1 MLLEAATVLGNG
13 CGAEVQFRS
22 CSGWLLAHFRLK
34 PEGELIARVLNLS
47 LQVLQAYI
55 RKSRSTSDQVRLS
68 CFLVVMTKS
77 SGLKSGSPSEF
88 YTDEMLRC

>member
-13 CGAEVQFRS
+13 CGAEVQFGS

-47 LQVLQAYI
+47 L
-55 RKSRSTSDQVRLS
+55 
-68 CFLVVMTKS
+68 
-77 SGLKSGSPSEF
+77 
-88 YTDEMLRC
+88 

>member
-47 LQVLQAYI
+47 L
-55 RKSRSTSDQVRLS
+55 
-68 CFLVVMTKS
+68 
-77 SGLKSGSPSEF
+77 
-88 YTDEMLRC
+88 